1 MSTICEAS
9 NVNKM
14 NLSNLGMIFCST
26 LRIDR
31 FCFNWLVN
39 SWGDCWAGC
48 LTEEEEY
55 NRVEPASKPPSA
67 SSGQHK
73 PSSSSGSAR
82 AGTADSSTKH
92 WGSAASCPPPSPPPA
107 PTGHEQQRDNRELQ
121 DSQRERM
128 ERAAEKERERELER
142 ESILESRGG
151 STSCSVPGKAT
162 KRFSTIAEA
171 NGGAGQK
178 NDGRSH
184 GKLSAQNMM
193 LPPIQPVSPLMKAE
207 QKIT

>member
-1 MSTICEAS
+1 MLNHLFSHLSTICEAS

-55 NRVEPASKPPSA
+55 NRVEPCSANASAAYGQQKP
-67 SSGQHK
+67 
-73 PSSSSGSAR
+73 SSSGSAG
-82 AGTADSSTKH
+82 AGTADSSTKR
-92 WGSAASCPPPSPPPA
+92 WGSAASCSSSSSSPA
-107 PTGHEQQRDNRELQ
+107 PTGHGQQRDNRELQ
-121 DSQRERM
+121 DGQRERM

-142 ESILESRGG
+142 ETVLEGRRESA
-151 STSCSVPGKAT
+151 SLSVFGKPT
-162 KRFSTIAEA
+162 RRFSTIPEA
-171 NGGAGQK
+171 NGQL
-178 NDGRSH
+178 N
-184 GKLSAQNMM
+184 AQNSMV

-207 QKIT
+207 QKII